1 MVIEMLKIGTFDTN
15 LGKVLSNDHR
25 VLLDLEMI
33 EGDGE
38 YGYSN
43 YNYKYN
49 PIYRVKDLL
58 DIQFTST
65 DLLED
70 LDTVKLLDR
79 YGVLDT
85 DSYGIV
91 EDYKKHLKD
100 DIFKHLDY
108 KLNASDDIADN
119 TDLYFTELLVL
130 SYLANKSLTQNIDII
145 VYRKDDEEDDYYSKD
160 YGRLII
166 TYDKDTKICK
176 ATIEYYDYSHK
187 DNEANEDD
195 NEDYEYSKNN
205 TVMVSVSITEELIKE
220 LIGTKDT
227 SDRNLKFLEYVND
240 KIKDNDIRLLC
251 KD

>member
-15 LGKVLSNDHR
+15 LGRVLSNDHR
-25 VLLDLEMI
+25 VILDLAVT
-33 EGDGE
+33 EGDYE
-38 YGYSN
+38 YGYSD
-43 YNYKYN
+43 YSYKYN
-49 PIYRVKDLL
+49 ALYAVKDIL

-91 EDYKKHLKD
+91 EDYKKHLRD
-100 DIFKHLDY
+100 DVFKHLDY
-108 KLNASDDIADN
+108 VLNASDDIADN

-130 SYLANKSLTQNIDII
+130 SYLADKSLTQSIDII

-160 YGRLII
+160 YGSMDI
-166 TYDKDTKICK
+166 TYDSVNKSCK
-176 ATIEYYDYSHK
+176 ATIEYYNSSYENTNYSS
-187 DNEANEDD
+187 DD
-195 NEDYEYSKNN
+195 KALLPID
-205 TVMVSVSITEELIKE
+205 ITEELIKE

-240 KIKDNDIRLLC
+240 KIKDNDIRLLY